1 MATKSHEKSETRGAS
16 DVEMTHTHSHSHP
29 HSGADHPG
37 TRRRAGQSDPYASG
51 PYALMRQMQNEAD
64 RWLGRFG
71 FSNWASPDSWLGQ
84 VARQAA
90 DWTPAID
97 AFQRGSEFVIRADVP
112 GMNRHDLS
120 VEVGDDAVTIR
131 GDRKHEENEER
142 DGVFWSERSYG
153 SFCRVVPIPPG
164 AIGESAK
171 ATFTNGVLEIV
182 VPAPSQE
189 ARRGRKID
197 ISGARDDKKTG

>member
-1 MATKSHEKSETRGAS
+1 MATKPHEKSETRGS
-16 DVEMTHTHSHSHP
+16 SEVEMTHTHSHTHTGSD
-29 HSGADHPG
+29 SVG
-37 TRRRAGQSDPYASG
+37 TRRRPGQPASFASG
-51 PYALMRQMQNEAD
+51 PYGVMRQMQNEAD
-64 RWLGRFG
+64 RWFGRFG
-71 FSNWASPDSWLGQ
+71 LSNWTAPDSWFGQ
-84 VARQAA
+84 IAREAA
-90 DWTPAID
+90 DWTPAVD
-97 AFQRGSEFVIRADVP
+97 AFQRGNEFVIRADVP

-120 VEVGDDAVTIR
+120 VEVGDDAITIR

-182 VPAPSQE
+182 LSAPSQE

-197 ISGARDDKKTG
+197 ISGARDDKKTA